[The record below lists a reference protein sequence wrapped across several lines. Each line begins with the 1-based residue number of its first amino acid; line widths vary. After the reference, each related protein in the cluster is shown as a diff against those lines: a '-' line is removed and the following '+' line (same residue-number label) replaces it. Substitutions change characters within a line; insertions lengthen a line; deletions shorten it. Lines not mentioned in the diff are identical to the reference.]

1 MMDEPDMDSAPE
13 LLTACTRA
21 QREPALALLDL
32 DPALLS
38 AAWAGDG
45 FDVDNNN

>member
-1 MMDEPDMDSAPE
+1 MDEPDMDSAPE
-13 LLTACTRA
+13 LLAACMRG
-21 QREPALALLDL
+21 EPAPALLDL
-32 DPALLS
+32 HPALLN

>member
-1 MMDEPDMDSAPE
+1 MDSAPE
-13 LLTACTRA
+13 LLAACMRA

-32 DPALLS
+32 HPALLN